1 MGVSLSAQIG
11 TLPFTLLYFNQ
22 FSVIALFTNLI
33 VIPAIGV
40 IIATAIVT
48 LTFSS
53 FLPFIAIYFAAA
65 NDLVTKSILSIIK
78 FSGELSFSHLKV
90 FTYSVTDLILFYLM
104 LGVLLYYLP
113 RFSKV
118 ISKMILI
125 ILVMVNIFFLSSLD
139 DVELLPD
146 NSLSVFMIDV
156 GQGDSFLIKFPNGK
170 TALIDAGNVTITFDN
185 GERVITPLLE
195 FLGVNK
201 IDYGIV
207 SHIDSDHYAGFVS
220 LVLNGLIGEI
230 YKPEIDSS
238 LSKDV
243 RFEEFLRENNVPINY
258 FSERNMQIGNVM
270 LYFLYDKRVESIA
283 GESTNNRSGIMKL
296 VYGDN
301 SFLFTGDAEKN
312 IEKIYADKYRRF
324 LDSNVLKAGHHGS
337 KTSSSELFLDYVT
350 PQFSLISA
358 GFKNKFGHPSEEVI
372 RRLRNH
378 HSIILRTD
386 LQKAIL
392 LRSDGRNITLIK
404 W

>member
-1 MGVSLSAQIG
+1 
-11 TLPFTLLYFNQ
+11 
-22 FSVIALFTNLI
+22 
-33 VIPAIGV
+33 
-40 IIATAIVT
+40 
-48 LTFSS
+48 
-53 FLPFIAIYFAAA
+53 
-65 NDLVTKSILSIIK
+65 
-78 FSGELSFSHLKV
+78 
-90 FTYSVTDLILFYLM
+90 
-104 LGVLLYYLP
+104 
-113 RFSKV
+113 
-118 ISKMILI
+118 
-125 ILVMVNIFFLSSLD
+125 MVNIFFLSSLD

-243 RFEEFLRENNVPINY
+243 RFEEFLRQNNVPVNY

-270 LYFLYDKRVESIA
+270 LYFLYDKRVESIT